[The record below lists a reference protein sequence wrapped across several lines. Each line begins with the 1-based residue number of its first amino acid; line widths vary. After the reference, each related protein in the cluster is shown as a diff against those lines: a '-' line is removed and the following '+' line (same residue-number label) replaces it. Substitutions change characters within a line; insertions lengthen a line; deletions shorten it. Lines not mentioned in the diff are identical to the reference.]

1 MLDTIGWIGAWLM
14 AICGLPQA
22 WQSYQQGHSDGLS
35 KYLLWLWSLGEIF
48 TLIYVLPKFD
58 WPLIFNYGTNLFSL
72 SIIVW
77 YKLKPRKHDYRRR
90 HWNW

>member
-1 MLDTIGWIGAWLM
+1 MMEIIGWFGAVFL

-22 WQSYQQGHSDGLS
+22 WLSYKQGHSEGVS
-35 KYLLWLWSLGEIF
+35 KHLLLLWSLGEIL

-72 SIIVW
+72 SVIVY
-77 YKLKPRKHDYRRR
+77 YKLRPRNR
-90 HWNW
+90 NEVP